1 VAALFWIA
9 ALWQTWRQPSPANR
23 HWVSSGR
30 GAGDGPM
37 TREDALALLDAM
49 CRDPNPPPPI
59 EGEDGGAVRRRHLG
73 RSDGRADL
81 RCTPPGSG
89 GNKMIDRVLSSV
101 VAMAALAFAAA
112 IVIGVV

>member
-49 CRDPNPPPPI
+49 CRDPTH
-59 EGEDGGAVRRRHLG
+59 RH
-73 RSDGRADL
+73 RSRE
-81 RCTPPGSG
+81 
-89 GNKMIDRVLSSV
+89 K
-101 VAMAALAFAAA
+101 MAALFVAVTSDDPMAGPTYAALPRVQEA
-112 IVIGVV
+112 IR